1 MKTVKPKALGE
12 GDTVRV
18 VAVSSPFEKES
29 FLNGVAILKSLGLK
43 VKYRRDV
50 FSKLPYLAGTDAR
63 RFAELKEALSDKDC
77 RAIFFARGGYGAMR
91 LIPSLE
97 KWKFKPAPKIIA
109 GFSDVTPL
117 HLYLQKRFGWTMQ
130 YAPVVGGN
138 LRQLD
143 DPFTFESFKNALFRA
158 EPLGS
163 LRFGEMVAVK
173 SGKAEGILAGGCLT
187 LVAHSL
193 GTPHEIETAGRI
205 LFFEDVHEK
214 PYQVDRLLTHLKLA
228 GKFRKCRGVIFGGLN
243 GPNPFEHYVETVS
256 DVLGKEGF
264 PILMGFPAGHIKRT
278 FTLPLGVKVRFD
290 ARAKTVEFLEAALS

>member
-1 MKTVKPKALGE
+1 MKTVKPKALRE

-18 VAVSSPFEKES
+18 VASSSPFEEES
-29 FLNGVAILKSLGLK
+29 FLSGVAILENLGLN

-63 RFAELKEALSDKDC
+63 RFTELKEALSDKNC

-91 LIPSLE
+91 LIPPLE
-97 KWKFKPAPKIIA
+97 KWRAKPAPKIIA

-130 YAPVVGGN
+130 YAPVIGGN
-138 LRQLD
+138 MRQIE
-143 DPFTFESFKNALFRA
+143 DPFTLDSFRTALFRA
-158 EPLGS
+158 EPLGRV
-163 LRFGEMVAVK
+163 RFEDMVAVK
-173 SGKAEGILAGGCLT
+173 AGKAQGTLVGGCLT

-193 GTPHEIETAGRI
+193 GTAHEIETAGRV

-228 GKFRKCRGVIFGGLN
+228 GKFRKCRGVIFGGLT
-243 GPNPFEHYVETVS
+243 GPNPFEHYVETVR

-264 PILMGFPAGHIKRT
+264 PILMNFPAGHIRRT
-278 FTLPLGVKVRFD
+278 FTLPLGVNVRVD
-290 ARAKTVEFLEAALS
+290 ARAKTVEFPEAALS